1 MSGTGIKA
9 ESKMERV
16 PLRLVLLSIIGLWAA
31 YYGLISARTFIMG
44 LDYQGDMLWRRG
56 LVSAAGAVLTF
67 LLWLLLRRFDFRPLW
82 VQAVAALILALPA
95 AYGIAWVNKLI
106 FAPIEERALKDLGE
120 KRGLNV
126 VRDKHGNLVF
136 EVKVDNPSS
145 DGDPLEQPQII
156 QLAGDG
162 EATYFQQITEIA
174 VGRYFMLLAW
184 CSLYFAMLAG
194 ERARSAERRE
204 GEFRQAARDA
214 ELRSLRYQVNPHFL
228 FNTLNSL
235 SALILTDKND
245 RAEEMVQSIASFYRQ
260 SLTDDPTS
268 DLTVEDEFEL
278 QKHYLAIEAVRFPER
293 LKTVYDLP
301 SDLAD
306 ACLPGMILQPLVENS
321 VKYAVAATT
330 EAVTITLSAREE
342 FDRLV
347 LTVSDNGP
355 GGEVATNGA
364 NGHGIGLVNVRRRL
378 EARFGKD
385 VTVVSGSTEKGYS
398 TIIRIPLVYHGNC

>member
-1 MSGTGIKA
+1 M
-9 ESKMERV
+9 
-16 PLRLVLLSIIGLWAA
+16 RLVLLSIVVLWAC
-31 YYGLISARTFIMG
+31 YWGLISGRTFIMD
-44 LDYQGDMLWRRG
+44 LDFQQEMLWRRAI
-56 LVSAAGAVLTF
+56 VSVAGVILTIG
-67 LLWLLLRRFDFRPLW
+67 LWLVLQRFDRHAFW
-82 VQAVAALILALPA
+82 AKITIALLVALPT
-95 AYGIAWVNKLI
+95 AYGIALVNKII
-106 FAPIEERALKDLGE
+106 FAPVEEQALAELG
-120 KRGLNV
+120 KKQGFNV
-126 VRDKHGNLVF
+126 RREADGKLVF
-136 EVKVDNPSS
+136 EVKVDTPSN
-145 DGDPLEQPQII
+145 DGDPLEQPQIV

-184 CSLYFAMLAG
+184 CALYFAMLAG
-194 ERARSAERRE
+194 EKARAAERRE
-204 GEFRQAARDA
+204 GLFRQAARDA

-260 SLTDDPTS
+260 SLTEDPTA
-268 DLTVEDEFEL
+268 DLTVADEFDL

-293 LKTVYDLP
+293 LRAAYDLP
-301 SDLAD
+301 DDLAD

-330 EAVTITLSAREE
+330 EPVTITLSAREE
-342 FDRLV
+342 FGRLV
-347 LTVSDNGP
+347 LTVSDDGP
-355 GGEVATNGA
+355 GGDLATSNGA

-385 VTVVSGSTEKGYS
+385 VTVVSGPNETGYS